1 MSLLKKKLDITV
13 EGEEYIMMFDM
24 KSIAVYQE
32 LSNVSFAEGF
42 LKLQLF
48 DDIEAINFIASTL
61 RKNLILKNHSEKIL
75 LKMEIYYLL

>member
-32 LSNVSFAEGF
+32 LSNVSFCRDF
-42 LKLQLF
+42 
-48 DDIEAINFIASTL
+48 
-61 RKNLILKNHSEKIL
+61 
-75 LKMEIYYLL
+75 